1 MVQAPRSAPVVL
13 KTAEPLILFMLVT
26 AAGNLATLGQEADT
40 RRDVYRALEVP
51 LDLDLRDVPPPKLA
65 DLLRE
70 RLGVPVL
77 LDERAL
83 REAGIT
89 PITPLTFRIHRV
101 PARVALSEL
110 LGQVGLTFTVRRGA
124 VVITSEQIGRAH
136 V

>member
-1 MVQAPRSAPVVL
+1 MNQPL
-13 KTAEPLILFMLVT
+13 LLILLVYPAGSLVT
-26 AAGNLATLGQEADT
+26 FGQEADA
-40 RRDVYRALEVP
+40 RRIAREALEAP

-89 PITPLTFRIHRV
+89 PITPLNFRIRRV
-101 PARVALSEL
+101 PARAALSEL
-110 LGQVGLTFTVRRGA
+110 LGQV
-124 VVITSEQIGRAH
+124 
-136 V
+136 